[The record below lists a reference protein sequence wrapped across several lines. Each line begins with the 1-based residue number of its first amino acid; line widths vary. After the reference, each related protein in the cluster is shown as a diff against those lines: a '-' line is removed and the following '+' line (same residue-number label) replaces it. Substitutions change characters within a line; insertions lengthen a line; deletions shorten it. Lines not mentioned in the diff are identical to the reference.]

1 MSMVEL
7 EIDGKTVTVPQ
18 GSMVMHA
25 ANQLG
30 TYVPHF
36 CYHKKL
42 SIAANCRM
50 CLVEVEKA
58 PKPLPACAT
67 PVTQGMKVMTHSAKA
82 LEAQRSVM
90 EFLLINHPLDCP
102 ICDQGGECQL
112 QDLAVGYGKSSS
124 RYTEEKRVVFHKNV
138 GPLISMEEMTRC
150 IHCTRCVRFG
160 QEVAGVME
168 LGMVNRGEHSEI
180 TTFLGRTIDSELS
193 GNMIDICPVGALTSK
208 PFRYAARTWEL
219 ARKRS
224 LSPHDSLG
232 SNTTVQTK
240 ANRVMRVVA
249 LENEAIN
256 ECWITDRDRFA
267 YEGLNS
273 ADRVTT
279 PMVKQD
285 GKWLITDWES
295 ALDYVTNSL
304 QTIRNLHGADAVAA
318 IAHPISSIEELYLL
332 QKLIRGL
339 GSSQIETRLRQ
350 IDTRGAAIAPYLGM
364 SIAELSGLKRAL
376 IIGSNLR
383 KDQPLIAARL
393 RTATKQ
399 GLQVHRLDAGGS
411 DWLMPLASS
420 LILRPSAWV
429 DGLSEIAL
437 ALAQA
442 NGVAAPKGIRS
453 QTVSSEALQIAK
465 AMLATASVVL
475 EAGLATPATQA
486 IFLGASAMA
495 HPQAADLHVLA
506 QFIAEQTG
514 ARFGFLQEGGNS
526 VGAHVVQA
534 VQGNEGSIDSLL
546 AGDRHAY
553 MLMNIEPLAD
563 LPNPLQTRMALNK
576 ADTVIALSAFTS
588 PDLLELADVILP
600 ITPFTETM
608 ASYVNTAGT
617 IQTIQPAVR
626 PLGDARPAWKVLRVL
641 GTLAKLDGFLF
652 NLPEEV
658 RAEALPEMSETVLPL
673 LNNQFSENLSLS
685 SSALPIE
692 FGLERLGEVPL
703 YGVDAIVRRA
713 PAVQLTADAKLAL
726 KVGLG
731 PDTFIE
737 LGLKEGDLVQVTQA
751 GASVSLTATQISD
764 LAFGVVRLA
773 STTLAS
779 MQLGP
784 MFGPI
789 TLTRIAGQVS

>member
-7 EIDGKTVTVPQ
+7 EVDGKPVTVPQ

-25 ANQLG
+25 ANSLG

-67 PVTQGMKVMTHSAKA
+67 PVTQGMKVFTHSAKA

-240 ANRVMRVVA
+240 SNRVMRVVA

-256 ECWITDRDRFA
+256 ECWISDRDRFA

-273 ADRVTT
+273 AERLTT

-285 GKWLITDWES
+285 GKWLETDWQS
-295 ALDYVTNSL
+295 ALDYVSHSL
-304 QTIRNLHGADAVAA
+304 QTIGNLHGGESIAA
-318 IAHPISSIEELYLL
+318 IAHPISSVEELYLL

-350 IDTRGAAIAPYLGM
+350 VDTRGSASVPYLGM
-364 SIAELSGLKRAL
+364 AINELSRLKCAFV
-376 IIGSNLR
+376 IGSNLR
-383 KDQPLIAARL
+383 KEQPLIAARL

-399 GLQVHRLDAGGS
+399 GLQIHRLDAGGS

-420 LILRPSAWV
+420 LTMRPSAWV
-429 DGLSEIAL
+429 TGLSEIAL
-437 ALAQA
+437 AIAQA
-442 NGVAAPKGIRS
+442 KGVSAPAGIRS
-453 QTVSSEALQIAK
+453 ETASPEAMQIAN
-465 AMLATASVVL
+465 ALL
-475 EAGLATPATQA
+475 ETQA
-486 IFLGASAMA
+486 LNSPAGADDTPSQAILLGASAIA
-495 HPQAADLHVLA
+495 HPKAADLHVLA

-514 ARFGFLQEGGNS
+514 SRFGFLQEGGNS
-526 VGAHVVQA
+526 VGAHLVNA
-534 VQGNEGSIDSLL
+534 VQGNAGSINSLL
-546 AGDRHAY
+546 DGERHAFL
-553 MLMNIEPLAD
+553 LMHVEPLAD
-563 LPNPLQTRMALNK
+563 LPNPQQTRAALTK
-576 ADTVIALSAFTS
+576 ADTVIALTAFTS
-588 PDLLELADVILP
+588 PDLLELADVLLP

-617 IQTIQPAVR
+617 IQTIQPAVK
-626 PLGDARPAWKVLRVL
+626 PLGDARPAWKVLRTL

-658 RAEALPEMSETVLPL
+658 RAEALPELLDSAVLL
-673 LNNQFSENLSLS
+673 ANNQFSEKLSLS
-685 SSALPIE
+685 AAVSTQAA
-692 FGLERLGEVPL
+692 GLERLGDVPL
-703 YGVDAIVRRA
+703 YGVDAIVRRSSA
-713 PAVQLTADAKLAL
+713 LQLTADAKLAL
-726 KVGLG
+726 KAGLG
-731 PDTFIE
+731 PHTLAE
-737 LGLKEGDLVQVTQA
+737 LGLVEGEIVQVTQA
-751 GASVSLTATQISD
+751 GVSINLAVTQIPG
-764 LAFGVVRLA
+764 LAAGVIRLA
-773 STTLAS
+773 STTPAS

-784 MFGPI
+784 MFGPLTI
-789 TLTRIAGQVS
+789 TRITGEVG